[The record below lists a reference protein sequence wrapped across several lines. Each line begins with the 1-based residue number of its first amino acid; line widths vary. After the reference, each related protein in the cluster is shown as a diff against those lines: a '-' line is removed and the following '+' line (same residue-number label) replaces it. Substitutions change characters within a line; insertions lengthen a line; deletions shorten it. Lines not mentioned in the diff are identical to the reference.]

1 MTPEQ
6 IALIQLVM
14 TIIVGV
20 LGWAIKTTLQSIN
33 QRLDTTESTIDAHS
47 ARLGNIDR
55 EIAVM
60 TERQGHV
67 QMLIAEKLDRL
78 NDKIDNQNRL
88 IADLV
93 NRFNHSPESAGN
105 PHG

>member
-6 IALIQLVM
+6 IAGIQLVM
-14 TIIVGV
+14 TIIVGI

-33 QRLDTTESTIDAHS
+33 RRLDTTESVIESHN

-67 QMLIAEKLDRL
+67 QMLIAEKLDRIH
-78 NDKIDNQNRL
+78 DKIDNQNKL

-93 NRFNHSPESAGN
+93 NRTAPKTTQSSD
-105 PHG
+105 

>member
-1 MTPEQ
+1 MKLTPEQ
-6 IALIQLVM
+6 IALIQLIM
-14 TIIVGV
+14 TIIVGI

-33 QRLDTTESTIDAHS
+33 RRLDTTESTIESHNM
-47 ARLGNIDR
+47 RLGNIDR

-67 QMLIAEKLDRL
+67 QMLIAEKLDRI
-78 NDKIDNQNRL
+78 NDKVDNQNKL

-93 NRFNHSPESAGN
+93 NRISPTTNNHSD
-105 PHG
+105 